1 MNANFENSTT
11 AQKHE
16 NKLDISDTAKNS
28 ENLNAGT
35 QKNQMSTVAA
45 AKTASA
51 AESLYKHVQAMKTK
65 INQ

>member
-51 AESLYKHVQAMKTK
+51 AESLYKR
-65 INQ
+65 